1 MSDQKDF
8 EKLLPVLKAL
18 NAKEVRYPD
27 MPVDQA
33 VKEGE
38 IMAAAAA
45 EDAKLFAEV
54 GFDAAKIDDLGA
66 AVGALR
72 FAQARLIAALGEMKE
87 MAKQWAE
94 EEPKAYALR
103 AEILS
108 AVAYALR
115 DVQDAKRAI
124 KRIREGAG
132 HADMIQD
139 LLALSEVGKKYS
151 KHLQAVNFDLNLL
164 DTAAQ
169 KADMLGSVYAK
180 AFVEKSTKDAKDM
193 RDRAFTCMRNLMGE
207 TLDAAEYVFRKNKE
221 RLDYYYSAYR
231 SRQNAPAT
239 EPETAAV

>member
-1 MSDQKDF
+1 
-8 EKLLPVLKAL
+8 
-18 NAKEVRYPD
+18 
-27 MPVDQA
+27 
-33 VKEGE
+33 
-38 IMAAAAA
+38 
-45 EDAKLFAEV
+45 
-54 GFDAAKIDDLGA
+54 
-66 AVGALR
+66 LR